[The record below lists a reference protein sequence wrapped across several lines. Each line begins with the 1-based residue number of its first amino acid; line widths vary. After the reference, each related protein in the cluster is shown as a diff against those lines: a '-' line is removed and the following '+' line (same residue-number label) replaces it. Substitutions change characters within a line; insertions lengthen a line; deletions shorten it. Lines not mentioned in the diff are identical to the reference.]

1 MGEHILVPTD
11 GSEQA
16 AAAFEYALTLPHDE
30 ITLITVINPFDVDP
44 EKPGYQSP
52 LGKAGMP
59 AFSGEWYEN
68 VREEARESH
77 EELRGRA
84 DDPDAVSSVV
94 GFGQPSR
101 GILRYV
107 EEGDVD
113 HVVIASRG
121 KRDLSKLLLGDVAE
135 TVVRRS
141 PVPVTVV
148 R

>member
-11 GSEQA
+11 GSPEA
-16 AAAFEYALTLPHDE
+16 ERAFEYALTLPHDE
-30 ITLITVINPFDVDP
+30 LTLITVINPFDVDP
-44 EKPGYQSP
+44 IKPGYQSP

-59 AFSGEWYEN
+59 AFSQEWYEN
-68 VREEARESH
+68 VRDDAKGMH
-77 EELRGRA
+77 EELRERA
-84 DDPDAVSSVV
+84 DDPDAVGSVV
-94 GFGQPSR
+94 RFGQPTR

-107 EEGDVD
+107 DEADVD
-113 HVVIASRG
+113 HVVLASRG
-121 KRDLSKLLLGDVAE
+121 KRDLSKLLLGSVAE